1 MTNSDD
7 EISESLVMVAR
18 AVRIRGLKGEIVAE
32 LLTDFPQ
39 RFDETDELVAIK
51 PDGRHETVEL
61 ENYWL
66 QNNRVILKFAGI
78 DDPEAAKELVGYEF
92 AVPEAEAVVLPEH
105 TFYDWELEGCS
116 VQSLT
121 GDIVGEV
128 ESVLKTGGPD
138 ILLVRAADGSERLVP
153 LADEICIKVEPANK
167 LIVIDPPEGLLD
179 L

>member
-1 MTNSDD
+1 MTVDDD
-7 EISESLVMVAR
+7 ESSESLVLVAR
-18 AVRIRGLKGEIVAE
+18 AVRTRGLKGEVVAE

-51 PDGRHETVEL
+51 PDGTHETVEL

-66 QNNRVILKFAGI
+66 QNDRVILKFAGI
-78 DDPEAAKELVGYEF
+78 DDCEAAKEIVGYGF
-92 AVPEAEAVVLPEH
+92 AVPESEAVDLPDD

-116 VQSLT
+116 VQLLT

-138 ILLVRAADGSERLVP
+138 ILLVRTTDGNERLVP
-153 LADEICIKVEPANK
+153 LADDICIKVDPANK
-167 LIVIDPPEGLLD
+167 LIVIDPPEGLFD